1 MLQAVVIGRS
11 GKDTREALPNRVS
24 VKDLSY
30 DSQIKDY
37 TMDYDAK
44 EVQCTDNTFAVTKA
58 GATVTFNFT
67 GSGAGETYF
76 NINGLDYEGAAQFQL
91 YFGKRKFDPL
101 DLYSKADWKELSHN
115 EKKKIFKNFSLKL
128 LSAVF
133 AVVLWTVI
141 VNIYDPNTS
150 YTFSNIT
157 VQLINTQSLTDKDY
171 SYEVVDGGKI
181 SVTVSGPKSVVTD
194 LKTSDISATADLSKV
209 TAFTD
214 YVDIQVQVIKDGQVL
229 NNVEAVPRTSALK
242 LSIENRDTKTLSL
255 DVNTTGSTASGY
267 TVAST
272 SSSPTYIKVTGPTSL
287 LESVAALS
295 VNVDVSGAKEDISTS
310 ADVKM
315 LDEDGNEIVNDA
327 LELSCTKADINVD
340 IARMKTV
347 SITAKTGGTPSD
359 GYIIT
364 DTILSQA
371 SAVITGSDDLL
382 GKVDPSQNINAD
394 GLSADKTYTFRLS
407 DYVPSGI
414 KFVSDSSLTVT
425 VKIAQKATK
434 QISLSASEITL
445 NNIQQN

>member
-1 MLQAVVIGRS
+1 M
-11 GKDTREALPNRVS
+11 
-24 VKDLSY
+24 
-30 DSQIKDY
+30 
-37 TMDYDAK
+37 K
-44 EVQCTDNTFAVTKA
+44 E
-58 GATVTFNFT
+58 
-67 GSGAGETYF
+67 
-76 NINGLDYEGAAQFQL
+76 
-91 YFGKRKFDPL
+91 
-101 DLYSKADWKELSHN
+101 
-115 EKKKIFKNFSLKL
+115 KIFKNFSLKL

-295 VNVDVSGAKEDISTS
+295 VNVDVSGAKEDI
-310 ADVKM
+310 
-315 LDEDGNEIVNDA
+315 
-327 LELSCTKADINVD
+327 LSLIH
-340 IARMKTV
+340 I
-347 SITAKTGGTPSD
+347 
-359 GYIIT
+359 
-364 DTILSQA
+364 
-371 SAVITGSDDLL
+371 
-382 GKVDPSQNINAD
+382 
-394 GLSADKTYTFRLS
+394 
-407 DYVPSGI
+407 
-414 KFVSDSSLTVT
+414 
-425 VKIAQKATK
+425 
-434 QISLSASEITL
+434 
-445 NNIQQN
+445 

>member
-1 MLQAVVIGRS
+1 M
-11 GKDTREALPNRVS
+11 
-24 VKDLSY
+24 
-30 DSQIKDY
+30 
-37 TMDYDAK
+37 K
-44 EVQCTDNTFAVTKA
+44 E
-58 GATVTFNFT
+58 
-67 GSGAGETYF
+67 
-76 NINGLDYEGAAQFQL
+76 
-91 YFGKRKFDPL
+91 
-101 DLYSKADWKELSHN
+101 
-115 EKKKIFKNFSLKL
+115 KIFKNFSLKL

-315 LDEDGNEIVNDA
+315 LDEDGNEIVMMHLNCHV
-327 LELSCTKADINVD
+327 L
-340 IARMKTV
+340 
-347 SITAKTGGTPSD
+347 
-359 GYIIT
+359 
-364 DTILSQA
+364 
-371 SAVITGSDDLL
+371 
-382 GKVDPSQNINAD
+382 
-394 GLSADKTYTFRLS
+394 
-407 DYVPSGI
+407 
-414 KFVSDSSLTVT
+414 
-425 VKIAQKATK
+425 K
-434 QISLSASEITL
+434 QISMLI
-445 NNIQQN
+445 

>member
-1 MLQAVVIGRS
+1 M
-11 GKDTREALPNRVS
+11 
-24 VKDLSY
+24 
-30 DSQIKDY
+30 
-37 TMDYDAK
+37 K
-44 EVQCTDNTFAVTKA
+44 E
-58 GATVTFNFT
+58 
-67 GSGAGETYF
+67 
-76 NINGLDYEGAAQFQL
+76 
-91 YFGKRKFDPL
+91 
-101 DLYSKADWKELSHN
+101 
-115 EKKKIFKNFSLKL
+115 KIFKNFSLKL

-229 NNVEAVPRTSALK
+229 NNLEAVPRTSALK

-287 LESVAALS
+287 LESVATLS

-315 LDEDGNEIVNDA
+315 LD
-327 LELSCTKADINVD
+327 SK
-340 IARMKTV
+340 
-347 SITAKTGGTPSD
+347 
-359 GYIIT
+359 
-364 DTILSQA
+364 
-371 SAVITGSDDLL
+371 
-382 GKVDPSQNINAD
+382 
-394 GLSADKTYTFRLS
+394 
-407 DYVPSGI
+407 
-414 KFVSDSSLTVT
+414 
-425 VKIAQKATK
+425 
-434 QISLSASEITL
+434 
-445 NNIQQN
+445 

>member
-1 MLQAVVIGRS
+1 M
-11 GKDTREALPNRVS
+11 
-24 VKDLSY
+24 
-30 DSQIKDY
+30 
-37 TMDYDAK
+37 K
-44 EVQCTDNTFAVTKA
+44 E
-58 GATVTFNFT
+58 
-67 GSGAGETYF
+67 
-76 NINGLDYEGAAQFQL
+76 
-91 YFGKRKFDPL
+91 
-101 DLYSKADWKELSHN
+101 
-115 EKKKIFKNFSLKL
+115 KIFKNFSLKL

-295 VNVDVSGAKEDISTS
+295 VNIDVSGAKEDISTS

-315 LDEDGNEIVNDA
+315 LDEDGNE
-327 LELSCTKADINVD
+327 
-340 IARMKTV
+340 
-347 SITAKTGGTPSD
+347 
-359 GYIIT
+359 
-364 DTILSQA
+364 
-371 SAVITGSDDLL
+371 
-382 GKVDPSQNINAD
+382 
-394 GLSADKTYTFRLS
+394 
-407 DYVPSGI
+407 
-414 KFVSDSSLTVT
+414 
-425 VKIAQKATK
+425 
-434 QISLSASEITL
+434 
-445 NNIQQN
+445 